1 MKDFKGT
8 PGPWSAVQQYVDEV
22 SVIDSDGFKVV
33 TAERTAILMD
43 WDKKGFEHWGDD
55 GGSRHLS
62 GPEQFANAYLIAA
75 APDLLEA
82 LQGYM
87 SAVSEMNEAMKDGY
101 NVQGAMSALIGWE
114 DMARAAIS
122 KALGEE

>member
-1 MKDFKGT
+1 MKRFIGT
-8 PGPWSAVQQYVDEV
+8 PGPWSLDEFDNVVHGNVNGWGRKESVRV
-22 SVIDSDGFKVV
+22 SGVCLPGRV
-33 TAERTAILMD
+33 TEEYA
-43 WDKKGFEHWGDD
+43 
-55 GGSRHLS
+55 
-62 GPEQFANAYLIAA
+62 ANTRLVSA

-101 NVQGAMSALIGWE
+101 NVQGAMTALIGWE

>member
-1 MKDFKGT
+1 MTVERMKR
-8 PGPWSAVQQYVDEV
+8 PWNVVGA
-22 SVIDSDGFKVV
+22 GFN
-33 TAERTAILMD
+33 
-43 WDKKGFEHWGDD
+43 DD
-55 GGSRHLS
+55 GVYFTFDDTTIHRADVRLM
-62 GPEQFANAYLIAA
+62 EA

>member
-1 MKDFKGT
+1 MTVERMKR
-8 PGPWSAVQQYVDEV
+8 PWNVVGA
-22 SVIDSDGFKVV
+22 GFN
-33 TAERTAILMD
+33 
-43 WDKKGFEHWGDD
+43 DD
-55 GGSRHLS
+55 GVYFTFDDTTIHRADVRLM
-62 GPEQFANAYLIAA
+62 EE

-122 KALGEE
+122 KGLGEE

>member
-1 MKDFKGT
+1 MKEFKGT
-8 PGPWSAVQQYVDEV
+8 PGKWKYTVRNVNEMMTTFH
-22 SVIDSDGFKVV
+22 GV
-33 TAERTAILMD
+33 TIGDTYIEAATRNEREDAL
-43 WDKKGFEHWGDD
+43 
-55 GGSRHLS
+55 
-62 GPEQFANAYLIAA
+62 LIAA

-122 KALGEE
+122 KGLGEE